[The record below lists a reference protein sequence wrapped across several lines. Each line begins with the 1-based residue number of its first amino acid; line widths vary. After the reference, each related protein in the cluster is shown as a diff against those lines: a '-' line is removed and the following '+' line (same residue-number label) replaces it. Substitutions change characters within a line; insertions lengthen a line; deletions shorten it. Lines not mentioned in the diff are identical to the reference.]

1 MSGIIYST
9 LMKADY
15 LNMRSEVFPTL
26 VRAAC
31 AHNNVPYTPEVLQ
44 FCATRPSIINALE
57 VVDVENLDASL
68 QAFARDQEA
77 AVIMDKLIID
87 AVLVFHQSIL
97 GESDGNN

>member
-31 AHNNVPYTPEVLQ
+31 AYNNVAYTPEVLQ
-44 FCATRPSIINALE
+44 YCATRPSIINALE

-68 QAFARDQEA
+68 QTFARDEA
-77 AVIMDKLIID
+77 VADIMDTLIID
-87 AVLVFHQSIL
+87 AVLAFHQTIS
-97 GESDGNN
+97 GEENGND